1 MNLEP
6 ENIFYGVLAFSWI
19 EFFWGSYLSHRQR
32 KIYKKHVEV
41 PDEVK
46 GLLDEETFTKARLY
60 ALDKSNFGAF
70 QGIFSQVLSTVFMV
84 YFAFKF
90 LWDVSG
96 EFYSQ
101 DLYVHQVRLGLHQV
115 YFLIH
120 TWCFVV
126 KKEPKYENRE
136 SKFNWHDLSPIFLAT
151 MFLNNLKVFLYPI
164 EVIKTRLVFFGILL
178 VV

>member
-1 MNLEP
+1 MYLRMNKWTLCWVAYLAGLSVRVTKSRLIFRKLHEEMNLEP

-96 EFYSQ
+96 EFYS
-101 DLYVHQVRLGLHQV
+101 RR
-115 YFLIH
+115 FLFEIS
-120 TWCFVV
+120 
-126 KKEPKYENRE
+126 YMY
-136 SKFNWHDLSPIFLAT
+136 IFLGIIYAFWYT
-151 MFLNNLKVFLYPI
+151 RIMLNKQ
-164 EVIKTRLVFFGILL
+164 RL
-178 VV
+178 

>member
-101 DLYVHQVRLGLHQV
+101 DLYSRFLLYFSVH
-115 YFLIH
+115 YTF
-120 TWCFVV
+120 
-126 KKEPKYENRE
+126 
-136 SKFNWHDLSPIFLAT
+136 
-151 MFLNNLKVFLYPI
+151 
-164 EVIKTRLVFFGILL
+164 
-178 VV
+178 

>member
-96 EFYSQ
+96 EFCSQ
-101 DLYVHQVRLGLHQV
+101 DLYSIKISCSVKLGDKELFDKEQIGV
-115 YFLIH
+115 
-120 TWCFVV
+120 
-126 KKEPKYENRE
+126 KEPCPVTNLLHKDQE
-136 SKFNWHDLSPIFLAT
+136 HLA
-151 MFLNNLKVFLYPI
+151 
-164 EVIKTRLVFFGILL
+164 
-178 VV
+178 

>member
-96 EFYSQ
+96 EFFQSRFIFKISYIFFCAF
-101 DLYVHQVRLGLHQV
+101 
-115 YFLIH
+115 YFLMH
-120 TWCFVV
+120 T
-126 KKEPKYENRE
+126 
-136 SKFNWHDLSPIFLAT
+136 
-151 MFLNNLKVFLYPI
+151 
-164 EVIKTRLVFFGILL
+164 FFISN
-178 VV
+178 VYAVYIDDVRYI

>member
-101 DLYVHQVRLGLHQV
+101 DFLY
-115 YFLIH
+115 
-120 TWCFVV
+120 
-126 KKEPKYENRE
+126 
-136 SKFNWHDLSPIFLAT
+136 IFLFIILFDT
-151 MFLNNLKVFLYPI
+151 HIMFYKQHEKHISTKKHPA
-164 EVIKTRLVFFGILL
+164 
-178 VV
+178 

>member
-6 ENIFYGVLAFSWI
+6 EHIFYGVLAFSWV

-70 QGIFSQVLSTVFMV
+70 QGIFSQVLSTVFML

-96 EFYSQ
+96 KF
-101 DLYVHQVRLGLHQV
+101 LY
-115 YFLIH
+115 
-120 TWCFVV
+120 
-126 KKEPKYENRE
+126 
-136 SKFNWHDLSPIFLAT
+136 IFLS
-151 MFLNNLKVFLYPI
+151 
-164 EVIKTRLVFFGILL
+164 IKLL
-178 VV
+178 TF

>member
-6 ENIFYGVLAFSWI
+6 ENIFYGVLAFSWT

-101 DLYVHQVRLGLHQV
+101 DLYSRFPIHIFFCAL
-115 YFLIH
+115 YFFCQNTL
-120 TWCFVV
+120 
-126 KKEPKYENRE
+126 KYLSILNYNIIIFI
-136 SKFNWHDLSPIFLAT
+136 SLVAMQKF
-151 MFLNNLKVFLYPI
+151 
-164 EVIKTRLVFFGILL
+164 
-178 VV
+178 

>member
-96 EFYSQ
+96 EFYRQ
-101 DLYVHQVRLGLHQV
+101 DLYVHQV

-120 TWCFVV
+120 TLCFVV
-126 KKEPKYENRE
+126 KKEPKYEARV

-151 MFLNNLKVFLYPI
+151 MFLNNLKGFLYPI
-164 EVIKTRLVFFGILL
+164 KLINF
-178 VV
+178 

>member
-101 DLYVHQVRLGLHQV
+101 DLFSR
-115 YFLIH
+115 FL
-120 TWCFVV
+120 
-126 KKEPKYENRE
+126 
-136 SKFNWHDLSPIFLAT
+136 
-151 MFLNNLKVFLYPI
+151 M
-164 EVIKTRLVFFGILL
+164 
-178 VV
+178 

>member
-96 EFYSQ
+96 EIYSQ
-101 DLYVHQVRLGLHQV
+101 DLYVHQA

-120 TWCFVV
+120 TLCFISNVYTV
-126 KKEPKYENRE
+126 
-136 SKFNWHDLSPIFLAT
+136 LT
-151 MFLNNLKVFLYPI
+151 MYF
-164 EVIKTRLVFFGILL
+164 VIRYLRKNQNMRLVCQNLTGRTYLQLFWPQCFLIT
-178 VV
+178 